1 MVKFLGQL
9 RTLSPT
15 RAIMGRL
22 FLWFWATFIVT
33 SLLAIWGSRLFF
45 EDLQVV
51 PIKPREIAAMTLV
64 IDRMQFRRF
73 NNMSLP
79 NILARNSRGV
89 RGRLIAVNLSNKRLI
104 SGGGPPLRD
113 NDKEDL
119 LRLVEQTSPIAV
131 KRGAFK
137 VLGPVFFERDNTRY
151 ALFTVKLEMPEKQT
165 PPIILFLSIALIT
178 TTLLSWLFAK
188 SLTNPIL
195 HIQGSAKRLASGDW
209 QTRVGKAAKRQDEL
223 GHLARDFNKMAEQLE
238 SMWGS
243 QKRLLAD
250 VSHELRSPLARLQ
263 MALGLA
269 HQQNVDPETLAR
281 VEREADRMETLIS
294 QLLTLSRAEAGEA
307 TMQKHVLSHVL
318 NDVFTDAAFEA
329 ANMNKQLSI
338 EDIPPKTVVI
348 DSMMFCR
355 AVENVLRNAIR
366 HSKLVTQVAFSED
379 AHHWYIHITDDGE
392 GLSNEECERI
402 FSPFYRA
409 TLARERESGGV
420 GLGLSIAKAAVEL
433 HHGRINAEPAKRGGL
448 RVTLTFPTSSFPK
461 S

>member
-1 MVKFLGQL
+1 MVKLL
-9 RTLSPT
+9 RSISPT

-51 PIKPREIAAMTLV
+51 QIKPREVEDLNQAIE
-64 IDRMQFRRF
+64 RMQRERF
-73 NNMSLP
+73 QSVPLHEA
-79 NILARNSRGV
+79 LDRNSRGI
-89 RGRLIAVNLSNKRLI
+89 RGRLVAVDIRDNRLV

-119 LRLVEQTSPIAV
+119 LRLVNQTSPIAV

-137 VLGPVFFERDNTRY
+137 ILGPVFFERDNSRF
-151 ALFTVKLEMPEKQT
+151 ALFAVKLDMPEKQT
-165 PPIILFLSIALIT
+165 PPVLLFLAIALIT

-188 SLTNPIL
+188 TLTNPIL

-223 GHLARDFNKMAEQLE
+223 GQLARDFNKMAEQLE
-238 SMWGS
+238 SMWGA

-269 HQQNVDPETLAR
+269 HQQNVDPATLSR
-281 VEREADRMETLIS
+281 VEREADRMEALVS

-307 TMQKHVLSHVL
+307 NMQKHALSLVL
-318 NDVFTDAAFEA
+318 NDVLTDANFEA
-329 ANMNKQLSI
+329 ANKNKQLRI
-338 EDIPPKTVVI
+338 DDIPKKTVVI

-366 HSKLVTQVAFSED
+366 HSKLVTHIAFSED
-379 AHHWYIHITDDGE
+379 AQHWYIHITDDGD
-392 GLSNEECERI
+392 GLTSEECERI

-433 HHGRINAEPAKRGGL
+433 HHGRIIAEPSERGGL
-448 RVTLTFPTSSFPK
+448 RVTISFPK
-461 S
+461 L

>member
-1 MVKFLGQL
+1 MVKLL
-9 RTLSPT
+9 RSISPT

-51 PIKPREIAAMTLV
+51 QIKPREVEDLNQAIE
-64 IDRMQFRRF
+64 RMQRERF
-73 NNMSLP
+73 QSVPLHEA
-79 NILARNSRGV
+79 LDRNSRGI
-89 RGRLIAVNLSNKRLI
+89 RGRLVAVDIRDNRLV

-119 LRLVEQTSPIAV
+119 LRLVNQTSPIAV

-137 VLGPVFFERDNTRY
+137 ILGPVFFERDNSRF
-151 ALFTVKLEMPEKQT
+151 ALFAVKLDMPEKQT
-165 PPIILFLSIALIT
+165 PPVLLFLAIALIT

-188 SLTNPIL
+188 TLTNPIL

-223 GHLARDFNKMAEQLE
+223 GQLARDFNKMAEQLE
-238 SMWGS
+238 SMWGA

-269 HQQNVDPETLAR
+269 HQQNVDPATLSR
-281 VEREADRMETLIS
+281 VEREADRMEALVS

-307 TMQKHVLSHVL
+307 NMQKHALSLVL
-318 NDVFTDAAFEA
+318 NDVLTDANFEV
-329 ANMNKQLSI
+329 ANKNKQLKI
-338 EDIPPKTVVI
+338 DDIPKKAVVI

-366 HSKLVTQVAFSED
+366 HSKLVTHIAFSED
-379 AHHWYIHITDDGE
+379 AQHWCIHITDDGD
-392 GLSNEECERI
+392 GLTSEECERI

-433 HHGRINAEPAKRGGL
+433 HHGRIIAEPSERGGL
-448 RVTLTFPTSSFPK
+448 RVTMSFPK
-461 S
+461 L